1 MSGSMSQQDLVAD
14 LKASLHDA
22 VSTFKAAADADF
34 VRLLGVAATA
44 MQTKRPRTL
53 LGTVTLQAG
62 VDVYALPQQI
72 ADSLASYKTHA
83 WAQAAVKPWDP
94 AYPGAVPRVCVE
106 GQPGAWQLVFDPA
119 PTALQ
124 LNAWGSAFR
133 FWYFAVHTV
142 DATAANTTIAPA
154 DRGLLLLR
162 AQAEA
167 MRELSMNSANKAV
180 QVRDGFSGGARNST
194 PAALYEALLREWKEA
209 A

>member
-1 MSGSMSQQDLVAD
+1 MAGSMSQVDLVSD

-22 VSTFKAAADADF
+22 VSAFKAPDDADF
-34 VRLLGVAATA
+34 VRLLGLAAAA
-44 MQTKRPRTL
+44 MQMKRPRTL
-53 LGTVTLQAG
+53 LGMITLVAG
-62 VDVYALPQQI
+62 LDVYALPAPI
-72 ADSLASYKTHA
+72 ASTLASYKTHA

-94 AYPGAVPRVCVE
+94 AYPGAVPRVCVD
-106 GQPGAWQLVFDPA
+106 GQPGAWQLVFNPA

-124 LNAWGSAFR
+124 ISVWGSGFR
-133 FWYFAVHTV
+133 FWYFALHSVG
-142 DATAANTTIAPA
+142 ASAGETTIAEA

-167 MRELSMNSANKAV
+167 MRELSLHNVNKAV
-180 QVRDGFSGGARNST
+180 QMRDGFSGAPRNST

>member
-1 MSGSMSQQDLVAD
+1 MAGSMSQQDLVDD

-22 VSTFKAAADADF
+22 VSAFKAAADADF
-34 VRLLGVAATA
+34 VRLLGLAAKA
-44 MQTKRPRTL
+44 MQLKRPRTL
-53 LGTVTLQAG
+53 LGVVTLVAG
-62 VDVYALPQQI
+62 LDVYALSAPI
-72 ADSLASYKTHA
+72 ATTLASYKTHA

-106 GQPGAWQLVFDPA
+106 GQPGAWQLVFSPA

-124 LNAWGSAFR
+124 LNVWGSAFR
-133 FWYFAVHTV
+133 FWYFALHSLG
-142 DATAANTTIAPA
+142 ANAADTTIAEA

-167 MRELSMNSANKAV
+167 MRELSMHHANKAV
-180 QVRDGFSGGARNST
+180 QVRDGLSGGARNST
-194 PAALYEALLREWKEA
+194 PAALYEALLREWQEA